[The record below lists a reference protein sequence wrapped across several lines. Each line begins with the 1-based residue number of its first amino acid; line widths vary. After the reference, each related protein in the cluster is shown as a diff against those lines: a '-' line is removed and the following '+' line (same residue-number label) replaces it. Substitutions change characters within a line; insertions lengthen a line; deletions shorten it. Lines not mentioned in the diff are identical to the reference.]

1 VARKKPPK
9 SPTPPE
15 KPPAKKADTIGQEAS
30 AELDESDGL
39 SPMELRFI
47 DMAATGESSM
57 EEMAV
62 KLGASARSL
71 RRWKARPEVAS
82 AIRARTNESMSLAR
96 AVLAAGASRAAR
108 QLVDLAENAEP
119 DSARIAA
126 CMGVIAQA
134 TASTT
139 IEEIEAGLAKVEAWK
154 AGKLGNRR
162 N

>member
-1 VARKKPPK
+1 MSTKRKRPA
-9 SPTPPE
+9 TPPE
-15 KPPAKKADTIGQEAS
+15 KADTIGPTTSTEP
-30 AELDESDGL
+30 DESDGL

-108 QLVDLAENAEP
+108 ELVDLAENAEP
-119 DSARIAA
+119 DSARVAA
-126 CMGVIAQA
+126 CVAVVANATKLSEAESMQAEINEIRAQL
-134 TASTT
+134 ASTPG
-139 IEEIEAGLAKVEAWK
+139 AQ
-154 AGKLGNRR
+154 NHRR
-162 N
+162 S

>member
-30 AELDESDGL
+30 TEPDESDGL
-39 SPMELRFI
+39 SVLELKFVELS
-47 DMAATGESSM
+47 ATGASSM
-57 EEMAV
+57 EDMAV
-62 KLGASARSL
+62 ELGVTSRTL
-71 RRWKARPEVAS
+71 RRWKLKPTVAS
-82 AIRARTNESMSLAR
+82 AIRARTAEAMSLAR